1 MYSTSRITLASMHI
15 IIIICYRTSK
25 IRFMYSTTRTYS
37 MHTSTPCR
45 YELEPNAL
53 YQVLMC
59 LTSSY
64 G

>member
-1 MYSTSRITLASMHI
+1 MYSTSRITLEGMHI

-25 IRFMYSTTRTYS
+25 IRFMYSTYS

-53 YQVLMC
+53 YQ
-59 LTSSY
+59 